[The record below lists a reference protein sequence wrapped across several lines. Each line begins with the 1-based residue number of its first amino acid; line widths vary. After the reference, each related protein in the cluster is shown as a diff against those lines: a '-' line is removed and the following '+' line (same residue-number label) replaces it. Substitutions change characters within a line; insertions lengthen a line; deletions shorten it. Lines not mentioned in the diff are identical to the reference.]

1 MLLRVFLLTFILL
14 IVHIT
19 ADGAS
24 AYYFDHFDIANG
36 LSQNTVTCI
45 HQDRRGF
52 MWFGTKNGLNRY
64 DGYVFQTYSR
74 NDGFSGLGNS
84 IIYCMAESG
93 NDIWVGTDK
102 GVWILNNTTG
112 RFRFLDCRLPNG
124 AILDY
129 TINKIAFYS
138 TEVWILTANGIY
150 ILERGNKK
158 LIALETRLKHSLP
171 VSVTYRFT
179 PVDLYSDGD
188 RMWITVP
195 FLGILEYAKGQ
206 FSLHRLGEKVRATSI
221 LRKNNLLFV
230 GTLSDGLAVIN
241 VKKGTTVFHSLK
253 AIDTHENSLIRVI
266 ANIDGN
272 VWVGTE
278 DGIFVYDMAK
288 EKITDHISTENAD
301 PYSLANNAV
310 YSIFQ
315 DSSGGIWVG
324 TYFGGINLIPKN
336 GIVFEKYYQIPEAG
350 SIQGQRIREIVA
362 EPSGNLWIATEDN
375 GLNYFDAENRKF
387 RHYSMSTSGIHLSYS
402 NIQCL
407 NLAGDEL
414 WIGYFTKGID
424 RLNIKT
430 GKVRHYETLNCPT
443 LDNNDIFSIYTDLSN
458 TTWIGTSTGVLKYNT
473 QTDCFEPCPD
483 IGVFFI
489 SDICQDPGGYIW
501 FATYNVGA
509 IRYNPRNKTSKVF
522 NYNPDDSTSICYN
535 RITTIFE
542 DSKQRLWFG
551 SEDGGFC
558 LYDAK
563 TESFKSIR
571 VADGLLSNVVHKI
584 LEDRYGRIWVSTNN
598 GLSCYDPET
607 GDIVN
612 YNSQNGLLSC
622 QFNYNSGVSVA
633 DGKLYFGNI
642 KGLVG
647 FYPKK
652 ELRENRKLKVTLT
665 DFHLLNRAVDLE
677 YIERKNHKNIACVD
691 TVELSYDMSSFNIS
705 FSTLDYS
712 SIATNRYAYMLEGED
727 KDWVYTSGRSATY
740 NNLSPGEYLFRVK
753 ADNSDGSW
761 DNPETNLRI
770 IIIPPWYMSTV
781 AKWVYTLVLI
791 AGAYFSVRMYVN
803 RVHRKYKLMEQEQEQ
818 KRKAEIY
825 SAKIEFFTNIAHE
838 IRTPLTLIKVPLES
852 ILEKELDSAKVSEYL
867 QIIKRNTERLFF
879 LINQLLDFRK
889 IESKIM
895 RLNREQVN
903 LNSLIGD
910 VLARF
915 RLSMEQKGLIVT
927 LLLPEKAIEVSVDK
941 EAMTKIL
948 SNLFSNVIKYGKD
961 YVKISLS
968 QSANNESFEI
978 KVVNGGKSIPVSL
991 KEKVFEAFFR
1001 IGEEKSTT
1009 GSGLGLALAKSLVEL
1024 HGGNIHVDSES
1035 ECTAF
1040 IVQIPIINSEVQKS
1054 EIYSVASEVTDRSNE
1069 ALYGNAAPETEGAGK
1084 EEDNLDKDAILIA
1097 EDNEELLNFLEEN
1110 LSKKWKA
1117 YAVSN
1122 GGEALE
1128 VLDREK
1134 ISLVISDVVMPV
1146 CSGMELLHKISTGK
1160 DTADIPVILL
1170 TAKTDSNSKIEAL
1183 RNGVAAY
1190 LEKPFSMVQLEEQI
1204 SNLIERHH
1212 KLRQKMKKTAI
1223 MDSASSAKNK
1233 NEERFLNKVTDIILA
1248 NIEKENFNVDE
1259 LADELCMSR
1268 TSLHRK
1274 LKSISG
1280 ETPGDFIRMIRLKR
1294 AAELLVNGEFRIS
1307 EICLLVGFHSSSYF
1321 TKSFYK
1327 QYGVLPKDY
1336 VKSMEN
1342 KDR

>member
-1 MLLRVFLLTFILL
+1 
-14 IVHIT
+14 
-19 ADGAS
+19 
-24 AYYFDHFDIANG
+24 
-36 LSQNTVTCI
+36 
-45 HQDRRGF
+45 
-52 MWFGTKNGLNRY
+52 
-64 DGYVFQTYSR
+64 
-74 NDGFSGLGNS
+74 
-84 IIYCMAESG
+84 
-93 NDIWVGTDK
+93 
-102 GVWILNNTTG
+102 
-112 RFRFLDCRLPNG
+112 
-124 AILDY
+124 
-129 TINKIAFYS
+129 
-138 TEVWILTANGIY
+138 
-150 ILERGNKK
+150 
-158 LIALETRLKHSLP
+158 
-171 VSVTYRFT
+171 
-179 PVDLYSDGD
+179 
-188 RMWITVP
+188 
-195 FLGILEYAKGQ
+195 
-206 FSLHRLGEKVRATSI
+206 
-221 LRKNNLLFV
+221 
-230 GTLSDGLAVIN
+230 
-241 VKKGTTVFHSLK
+241 
-253 AIDTHENSLIRVI
+253 
-266 ANIDGN
+266 
-272 VWVGTE
+272 
-278 DGIFVYDMAK
+278 
-288 EKITDHISTENAD
+288 
-301 PYSLANNAV
+301 
-310 YSIFQ
+310 
-315 DSSGGIWVG
+315 
-324 TYFGGINLIPKN
+324 
-336 GIVFEKYYQIPEAG
+336 
-350 SIQGQRIREIVA
+350 
-362 EPSGNLWIATEDN
+362 
-375 GLNYFDAENRKF
+375 
-387 RHYSMSTSGIHLSYS
+387 
-402 NIQCL
+402 
-407 NLAGDEL
+407 
-414 WIGYFTKGID
+414 
-424 RLNIKT
+424 
-430 GKVRHYETLNCPT
+430 
-443 LDNNDIFSIYTDLSN
+443 
-458 TTWIGTSTGVLKYNT
+458 
-473 QTDCFEPCPD
+473 
-483 IGVFFI
+483 
-489 SDICQDPGGYIW
+489 
-501 FATYNVGA
+501 
-509 IRYNPRNKTSKVF
+509 
-522 NYNPDDSTSICYN
+522 
-535 RITTIFE
+535 
-542 DSKQRLWFG
+542 
-551 SEDGGFC
+551 
-558 LYDAK
+558 
-563 TESFKSIR
+563 
-571 VADGLLSNVVHKI
+571 
-584 LEDRYGRIWVSTNN
+584 
-598 GLSCYDPET
+598 
-607 GDIVN
+607 
-612 YNSQNGLLSC
+612 
-622 QFNYNSGVSVA
+622 
-633 DGKLYFGNI
+633 
-642 KGLVG
+642 
-647 FYPKK
+647 
-652 ELRENRKLKVTLT
+652 
-665 DFHLLNRAVDLE
+665 
-677 YIERKNHKNIACVD
+677 
-691 TVELSYDMSSFNIS
+691 
-705 FSTLDYS
+705 
-712 SIATNRYAYMLEGED
+712 
-727 KDWVYTSGRSATY
+727 
-740 NNLSPGEYLFRVK
+740 
-753 ADNSDGSW
+753 
-761 DNPETNLRI
+761 
-770 IIIPPWYMSTV
+770 
-781 AKWVYTLVLI
+781 
-791 AGAYFSVRMYVN
+791 
-803 RVHRKYKLMEQEQEQ
+803 
-818 KRKAEIY
+818 
-825 SAKIEFFTNIAHE
+825 
-838 IRTPLTLIKVPLES
+838 
-852 ILEKELDSAKVSEYL
+852 
-867 QIIKRNTERLFF
+867 
-879 LINQLLDFRK
+879 
-889 IESKIM
+889 M